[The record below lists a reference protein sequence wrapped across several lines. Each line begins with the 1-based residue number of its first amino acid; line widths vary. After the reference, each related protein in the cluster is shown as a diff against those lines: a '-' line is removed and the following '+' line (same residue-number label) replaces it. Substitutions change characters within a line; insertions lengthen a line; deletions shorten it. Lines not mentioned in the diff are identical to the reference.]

1 LTHPRTL
8 IAKAMKREL
17 GLTLAKQYVPE
28 NMKDNGTGRKLGYAL
43 PLGVHQIRL
52 ANRPALSAR
61 RAVKPNP

>member
-1 LTHPRTL
+1 
-8 IAKAMKREL
+8 MKREL